1 MQLQS
6 TLIIS
11 LATLSLSLTS
21 ALNIPI
27 VGEVDVNKDTEQY
40 RACKAANPDTTF
52 AAIRYGSGPPET
64 VVYNQCVPWRR
75 NGEIIANAVFCQPA
89 TCYVFSDE
97 NCTSGPTTPVPV
109 VVPVPVDFLNAA
121 DLWSCLDRAPTA
133 LLTRFLE
140 CSDSVD
146 TRTSHFAHLRF
157 RIRQFTII

>member
-1 MQLQS
+1 MQLQF

-11 LATLSLSLTS
+11 LAALSLTS

-64 VVYNQCVPWRR
+64 VVYNQCVPWRK

-109 VVPVPVDFLNAA
+109 VVPVPIDFLNAA
-121 DLWSCLDRAPTA
+121 DFVE
-133 LLTRFLE
+133 LLGQSAY
-140 CSDSVD
+140 CSPN
-146 TRTSHFAHLRF
+146 
-157 RIRQFTII
+157 TIPRVL